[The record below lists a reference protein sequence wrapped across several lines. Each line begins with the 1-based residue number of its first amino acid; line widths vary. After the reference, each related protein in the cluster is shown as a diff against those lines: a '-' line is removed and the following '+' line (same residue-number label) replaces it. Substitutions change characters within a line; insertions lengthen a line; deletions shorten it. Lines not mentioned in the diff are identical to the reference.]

1 MIFLGSIIGLLIYKI
16 ADKKPKSELF
26 YKDNKLNSNKTYDS
40 NYNNNIVKRSNKRSN
55 FDENKSLWETIKMYK
70 KFIIFCILFVGYGVF
85 YSIPIFNINNQYL
98 RLSVWVLTFTA
109 FFALM
114 AYFNYYFN
122 VHEILL
128 TWLCFICFCVFA
140 IVFFESGLFS
150 ITIWTYIADSVI
162 IVLLLILNLF
172 VKKSKVKKQDIKSNN
187 FVTYVI

>member
-1 MIFLGSIIGLLIYKI
+1 MNILGAIIGLLIYKI

-40 NYNNNIVKRSNKRSN
+40 NYNNNIVKRSN

-150 ITIWTYIADSVI
+150 ITIWTYIADGVI
-162 IVLLLILNLF
+162 IVSLLFINLCTEKQKIEA
-172 VKKSKVKKQDIKSNN
+172 KKENMDSYN